1 MSDRFHNLTNWID
14 HNRGMACA
22 VAAIVAMVI
31 AVAAVAG
38 CTAMTPGL
46 TTPDRVDEAA
56 FRAQAGQLAA
66 DLTAARAKLTEQQ
79 KSIDALTTEI
89 RETARSAPPPPA
101 LPADR
106 PLTDAE
112 LAAVESYLA
121 TKAGEKSQLDTLKK
135 ERDALTAQAA
145 ELQAKIASA
154 QSRIDAGLDDLDR
167 QNAARSELLGLTIRT
182 VSAAAQG
189 NPIDLAATIAGLG
202 VVGAGLLGL
211 GKRYDTKRKDVVI
224 ANLKS
229 GGSGT
234 SPPPASG

>member
-1 MSDRFHNLTNWID
+1 MNDRFHDLTNWID
-14 HNRGMACA
+14 HNRGVACA
-22 VAAIVAMVI
+22 VAAIVAMIIVT
-31 AVAAVAG
+31 AAVAG

-46 TTPDRVDEAA
+46 TTPDRIDEMA
-56 FRAQAGQLAA
+56 FRAQAETLAA
-66 DLTAARAKLTEQQ
+66 ELTAAQAKLAAQQ
-79 KSIDALTTEI
+79 KSIDALTAEI
-89 RETARSAPPPPA
+89 REAARSAPPPPA

-121 TKAGEKSQLDTLKK
+121 MKNAEKAKLDSLKRD
-135 ERDALTAQAA
+135 RDALTAQAA

-154 QSRIDAGLDDLDR
+154 QFRIDAGLDDLDR

-211 GKRYDTKRKDVVI
+211 GKRYDTKRKDIVI
-224 ANLKS
+224 AGLKAS
-229 GGSGT
+229 GNT
-234 SPPPASG
+234 TTPPASG